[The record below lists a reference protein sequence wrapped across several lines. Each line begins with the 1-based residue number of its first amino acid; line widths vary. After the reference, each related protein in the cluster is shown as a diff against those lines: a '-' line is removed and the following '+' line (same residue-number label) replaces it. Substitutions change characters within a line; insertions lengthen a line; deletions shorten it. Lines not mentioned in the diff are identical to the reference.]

1 MGSFNPGDGTLDFR
15 RRLVDLEAALDL
27 GDVATAN
34 AYSGTIFS
42 AAQSDAAAFALT
54 LPTATTAAEAALVK
68 GWHCSVVITTADA
81 ENITIIRKDTSSD
94 SLTGVVA
101 SHGQDALTG
110 MTIGSNVI
118 TLVGGAAAE
127 GDRVDIFCVGATASN
142 TFFTATGYCST

>member
-34 AYSGTIFS
+34 AYSGVVFS

-68 GWHCSVVITTADA
+68 GWHCTVVVSTADA
-81 ENITIIRKDTSSD
+81 ENITIVRKDTSND
-94 SLTGVVA
+94 SLAGVVA
-101 SHGQDALTG
+101 SHGQDNLTG
-110 MTIGSNVI
+110 ITIGSNVV

-142 TFFTATGYCST
+142 TFFTAHGTCNT

>member
-15 RRLVDLEAALDL
+15 RKVVDLEAALDL

-34 AYSGTIFS
+34 AYSGVIFS
-42 AAQSDAAAFALT
+42 AAMSDSSAFVLT

-68 GWHCSVVITTADA
+68 GWHCSVIVTTADA
-81 ENITIIRKDTSSD
+81 ESITIVRKDTSND

-118 TLVGGAAAE
+118 TIVADVAVE
-127 GDRVDIFCVGATASN
+127 GDRVDIACVGATASN